1 MRNLIPA
8 QYKKWPDNLV
18 YKLFYNDFDDI
29 IDTSVFPVTDD
40 QVDGIYYALDTIS
53 EREKNMML
61 RHFRDGMTYE
71 EVGKEHGISRSRV
84 QQIVSKG
91 IRKSRNKA
99 RLMYV
104 RLGLKGNTE
113 RLDGLKELIKQF
125 PNLDRDSQIK
135 SASRISL
142 HDVELPSRVRN
153 TLLRQM
159 ILSEP
164 ETFCKIP
171 RFDLERC
178 EITFDMLKTLGIE
191 CEDERLWCRD
201 KMIKRAAVEK
211 KLMKE
216 FYKDLV

>member
-1 MRNLIPA
+1 
-8 QYKKWPDNLV
+8 
-18 YKLFYNDFDDI
+18 
-29 IDTSVFPVTDD
+29 
-40 QVDGIYYALDTIS
+40 
-53 EREKNMML
+53 MML
-61 RHFRDGMTYE
+61 RHFRDGLTYE

-153 TLLRQM
+153 TLLMQGIADVGRLWQL
-159 ILSEP
+159 ILNEP

-178 EITFDMLKTLGIE
+178 EITFDMLKNLGIE

-216 FYKDLV
+216 FYKDLA